1 MRIVRMTPNW
11 LRNEFQN
18 IFDSLRCHYDFYS
31 FSIYMI
37 EIQNLHHHY
46 PDGTHALKG
55 IDLSISD
62 GEFLLICGPNG
73 SGKTTLIRL
82 ISGLLKPTFGSVHV
96 NGLNPLQDSR
106 EVRRLVGMVFQ
117 DPDSQIVGETVKED
131 VAFGP
136 ENLGLPV
143 EEITERVDWA
153 LRVMGLKDLSEKPCY
168 LLSGGEKRRL
178 AIAGVL
184 AMKPQ
189 VILFDEPFSF
199 LDYPGIQ
206 EVLKHMVHLHREGH
220 TLVVTTHD
228 IEKVIAHIDRI
239 AIIHNGELKV
249 AGLPEELIMRLPQ
262 FGIRPPCYA
271 LLGREKI
278 SWLE

>member
-1 MRIVRMTPNW
+1 
-11 LRNEFQN
+11 
-18 IFDSLRCHYDFYS
+18 
-31 FSIYMI
+31 MI
-37 EIQNLHHHY
+37 EIKNLHHHY
-46 PDGTHALKG
+46 PDGTRALKG
-55 IDLSISD
+55 IDLAISD

-82 ISGLLKPTFGSVHV
+82 ISGLLKPTAGSLHV
-96 NGLNPLQDSR
+96 NGLNPVSDSR

-131 VAFGP
+131 IAFGP

-153 LRVMGLKDLSEKPCY
+153 LRVMGLKELSEKPCY

-178 AIAGVL
+178 SIAGVL
-184 AMKPQ
+184 AMRPQ

-199 LDYPGIQ
+199 LDYPGIR
-206 EVLKHMVHLHREGH
+206 EVLKHMVHLHQEGH

-228 IEKVIAHIDRI
+228 VEKVVAHVDRI
-239 AIIHNGELKV
+239 AIIHDGELKV
-249 AGLPEELIMRLPQ
+249 VGPPEELMMKLSQ

-271 LLGREKI
+271 LLGRERI
-278 SWLE
+278 SWLSE

>member
-1 MRIVRMTPNW
+1 
-11 LRNEFQN
+11 
-18 IFDSLRCHYDFYS
+18 
-31 FSIYMI
+31 MI

-82 ISGLLKPTFGSVHV
+82 ISGLLKPTSGSVHL
-96 NGLNPLQDSR
+96 NGLNPIRASR
-106 EVRRLVGMVFQ
+106 EVRRLVAIVFQ

-136 ENLGLPV
+136 ENLGLPN

-153 LRVMGLKDLSEKPCY
+153 LKVMGLEDLSQKPCY

-184 AMKPQ
+184 AMRPRI
-189 VILFDEPFSF
+189 ILFDEPFSF

-206 EVLKHMVHLHREGH
+206 EVLKHMVRLHQEGH
-220 TLVVTTHD
+220 TLVVATHD
-228 IEKVIAHIDRI
+228 VEKVVAHVDRI

-249 AGLPEELIMRLPQ
+249 AGPPEELLMKLSS
-262 FGIRPPCYA
+262 FGIRPPCYS

>member
-1 MRIVRMTPNW
+1 
-11 LRNEFQN
+11 
-18 IFDSLRCHYDFYS
+18 
-31 FSIYMI
+31 MI
-37 EIQNLHHHY
+37 EIQNLHLHY
-46 PDGTHALKG
+46 PDGTRALKG
-55 IDLSISD
+55 IDLAISE

-82 ISGLLKPTFGSVHV
+82 ISGLLKPTSGSVHV
-96 NGLNPLQDSR
+96 NGLNPINDSS
-106 EVRRLVGMVFQ
+106 EVRRMVGMVFQ

-131 VAFGP
+131 AAFGP

-153 LRVMGLKDLSEKPCY
+153 LQVMGLKDLSEKPCY

-184 AMKPQ
+184 AMRPQ
-189 VILFDEPFSF
+189 VVLFDEPFSF
-199 LDYPGIQ
+199 LDYPGIR
-206 EVLKHMVHLHREGH
+206 EVLKHMVRLHREGH
-220 TLVVTTHD
+220 TLIVTTHD
-228 IEKVIAHIDRI
+228 VEKVIAHVDRI
-239 AIIHNGELKV
+239 AIIHDGELKV
-249 AGLPEELIMRLPQ
+249 AGPPEELMMKLSQ

-271 LLGREKI
+271 LLGREKV

>member
-1 MRIVRMTPNW
+1 
-11 LRNEFQN
+11 
-18 IFDSLRCHYDFYS
+18 
-31 FSIYMI
+31 MI
-37 EIQNLHHHY
+37 EIKNLHHHY

-55 IDLSISD
+55 ITLTIQK

-82 ISGLLKPTFGSVHV
+82 ISGLLKPTVGSIHV
-96 NGLNPLQDSR
+96 NGLNPIDDSR

-117 DPDSQIVGETVKED
+117 DPDSQIVGETVRED

-136 ENLGLPV
+136 ENLGLPLK
-143 EEITERVDWA
+143 EITERVNWA

-178 AIAGVL
+178 SIAGVL

-199 LDYPGIQ
+199 LDYPGIR
-206 EVLKHMVHLHREGH
+206 EVLKHMVNLHREGH

-228 IEKVIAHIDRI
+228 VEKVVAHVDRI
-239 AIIHNGELKV
+239 AIVHDGELKV
-249 AGLPEELIMRLPQ
+249 AGPPEELMMKLQQ

-271 LLGREKI
+271 LLGKEKV

>member
-1 MRIVRMTPNW
+1 
-11 LRNEFQN
+11 
-18 IFDSLRCHYDFYS
+18 
-31 FSIYMI
+31 MI
-37 EIQNLHHHY
+37 EIRNLHYRY
-46 PDGTHALKG
+46 PDGTHALKN
-55 IDLSISD
+55 INLKISD

-82 ISGLLKPTFGSVHV
+82 ISSLLKPTTGSIHI
-96 NGLNPLQDSR
+96 NGHDILRPLKETR
-106 EVRRLVGMVFQ
+106 TRVGMVFQ
-117 DPDSQIVGETVKED
+117 DPDSQIVGETVRED

-136 ENLGLPV
+136 ENIGLPA
-143 EEITERVDWA
+143 EEIRERVEWA
-153 LRVMGLKDLSEKPCY
+153 LGVMGLKNLSEKPCY

-184 AMKPQ
+184 AMRPQ

-206 EVLKHMVHLHREGH
+206 EVLKHMVHLNRDRH
-220 TLVVTTHD
+220 TLVITTHD
-228 IEKVIAHIDRI
+228 VEKVIAHVDRI
-239 AIIHNGELKV
+239 AIINDGELKTV
-249 AGLPEELIMRLPQ
+249 GPPEEVITRLLS

>member
-1 MRIVRMTPNW
+1 M
-11 LRNEFQN
+11 
-18 IFDSLRCHYDFYS
+18 
-31 FSIYMI
+31 MI
-37 EIQNLHHHY
+37 EIQDLHYQY
-46 PDGTHALKG
+46 PDGTHALKN
-55 IDLSISD
+55 INLTISE

-82 ISGLLKPTFGSVHV
+82 ISSLLKPTAGSIHVH
-96 NGLNPLQDSR
+96 GQDVLR
-106 EVRRLVGMVFQ
+106 PAKERRTLVGMVFQ
-117 DPDSQIVGETVKED
+117 DPDSQIVGETVRED

-136 ENLGLPV
+136 ENMGLPV
-143 EEITERVDWA
+143 EEMVKRVDWA
-153 LRVMGLKDLSEKPCY
+153 LEVMGLKNLSEKPCY

-184 AMKPQ
+184 AMRPQ

-206 EVLKHMVHLHREGH
+206 EVLKHMIHLNREGH
-220 TLVVTTHD
+220 TLVIATHD
-228 IEKVIAHIDRI
+228 VEKVIAHVDRI
-239 AIIHNGELKV
+239 AVINGGELKIV
-249 AGLPEELIMRLPQ
+249 GPPEELLKKLPN

>member
-1 MRIVRMTPNW
+1 
-11 LRNEFQN
+11 
-18 IFDSLRCHYDFYS
+18 
-31 FSIYMI
+31 MI

-55 IDLSISD
+55 IDLTISE

-82 ISGLLKPTFGSVHV
+82 ICGLFKPTAGSIRI
-96 NGLNPLQDSR
+96 NGLSDPHTSR
-106 EVRRLVGMVFQ
+106 EIRHLVGMVFQ
-117 DPDSQIVGETVKED
+117 DPDSQIVGETVRED

-136 ENLGLPV
+136 ENLGLSP
-143 EEITERVDWA
+143 EEIIKRVDWA
-153 LRVMGLKDLSEKPCY
+153 LKVMGLENISEKPCY

-178 AIAGVL
+178 SIAGIL

-189 VILFDEPFSF
+189 VILFDEPFSH

-206 EVLKHMVHLHREGH
+206 EVLKHMVQFHREGH
-220 TLVVTTHD
+220 TLVVATHD
-228 IEKVIAHIDRI
+228 VEKVISHVNRI
-239 AIIHNGELKV
+239 AIIHDGKLKG
-249 AGLPEELIMRLPQ
+249 AGLPEELISELPR

-271 LLGREKI
+271 LLGKEKI
-278 SWLE
+278 SWLSG

>member
-1 MRIVRMTPNW
+1 
-11 LRNEFQN
+11 
-18 IFDSLRCHYDFYS
+18 
-31 FSIYMI
+31 MI

-46 PDGTHALKG
+46 PDGTRALKG
-55 IDLSISD
+55 IDLTIPE

-82 ISGLLKPTFGSVHV
+82 ISGILKPTAGAVHV
-96 NGLNPLQDSR
+96 NGLDPIHDSR

-117 DPDSQIVGETVKED
+117 DPDSQIVGETVRED

-136 ENLGLPV
+136 ENLGLSP
-143 EEITERVDWA
+143 EEINERVDWA
-153 LRVMGLKDLSEKPCY
+153 LRIMGLKDLSEKPCY

-178 AIAGVL
+178 SIAGVL
-184 AMKPQ
+184 AMRPR

-206 EVLKHMVHLHREGH
+206 EVLRHLVCLHREGH
-220 TLVVTTHD
+220 TLLLTTHD
-228 IEKVIAHIDRI
+228 VEKVIAHVDRI
-239 AIIHNGELKV
+239 AVIHDGKLK
-249 AGLPEELIMRLPQ
+249 AEGPPEELVMKLSR

-271 LLGREKI
+271 ILGKERL
-278 SWLE
+278 SWLSE

>member
-1 MRIVRMTPNW
+1 MGKKN
-11 LRNEFQN
+11 
-18 IFDSLRCHYDFYS
+18 
-31 FSIYMI
+31 MI

-46 PDGTHALKG
+46 PDGTRALKG
-55 IDLSISD
+55 IDLAISD

-82 ISGLLKPTFGSVHV
+82 ISGLLKPTFGSIHV
-96 NGLNPLQDSR
+96 NGLNPLHDSR

-117 DPDSQIVGETVKED
+117 DPDCQIVGETVRED

-143 EEITERVDWA
+143 EETTERVDWA

-184 AMKPQ
+184 AMRPR

-206 EVLKHMVHLHREGH
+206 EVLKHMIHLHQEGH

-228 IEKVIAHIDRI
+228 IEKVIVHVDRI
-239 AIIHNGELKV
+239 AIIHGGELKV
-249 AGLPEELIMRLPQ
+249 AGLPEELIMKLPQ